1 MDDPN
6 SRFRWFRS
14 VDAGALPTDIVPLTH
29 LLEWTEPRRL
39 ASLSAFHDGGL
50 LYAQIGSEDALAGR
64 PSWRQNFRREPG
76 GRGQLALSRH
86 DGLGFQSR
94 SSNASRRETL
104 TGSSPVCMLFRKNEG
119 QAVLAPLGEGFLRA
133 YQSIHGTLYRSD
145 SVGRASSNVRLDIGV
160 PGFEAPREG
169 AFVWQSPAPG
179 TAGREVGHQWT
190 SSKF

>member
-1 MDDPN
+1 MACRAWGSGRQRATPAP
-6 SRFRWFRS
+6 SRPQFSPLRLPGSDFVKISTIPSARQQPRFVPVAAVRCGS
-14 VDAGALPTDIVPLTH
+14 SHAGK
-29 LLEWTEPRRL
+29 
-39 ASLSAFHDGGL
+39 S
-50 LYAQIGSEDALAGR
+50 AGR

-76 GRGQLALSRH
+76 GRGQLALLRH

-104 TGSSPVCMLFRKNEG
+104 TGSSPVCMLFRKNDG
-119 QAVLAPLGEGFLRA
+119 KAVLAPLGEGFLRA

-169 AFVWQSPAPG
+169 AFVWQSPAPEQLG
-179 TAGREVGHQWT
+179 E
-190 SSKF
+190 K